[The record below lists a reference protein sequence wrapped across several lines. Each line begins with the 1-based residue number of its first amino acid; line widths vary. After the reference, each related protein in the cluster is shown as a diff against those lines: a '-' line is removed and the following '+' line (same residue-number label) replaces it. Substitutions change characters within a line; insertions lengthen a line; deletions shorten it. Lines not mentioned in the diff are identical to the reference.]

1 MESPCPRC
9 GTFKTESVH
18 HGFIYA
24 ALWKMGY
31 HLRRCSFC
39 NRKRMFKRPDPT
51 RPHPDNLTMEDLQ
64 RSFDRKIAQS
74 LGKPVEVSTRHRANL
89 ASNST
94 ERVHRHRSH
103 ADTSSN
109 RVAVA
114 TDEVTK
120 DPVCPNCASVH
131 YRRSRRRWY
140 EKLLKRPR
148 MARCRKCDHR
158 FPFPSDTEL

>member
-1 MESPCPRC
+1 MDSPCPRC

-18 HGFIYA
+18 HGFVYA

-39 NRKRMFKRPDPT
+39 NRKRMFERPDPT

-74 LGKPVEVSTRHRANL
+74 LGKPVGVSTVHRA
-89 ASNST
+89 SVSSDFT
-94 ERVHRHRSH
+94 EDGDRHSGH
-103 ADTSSN
+103 TGTSSN
-109 RVAVA
+109 SVAVA
-114 TDEVTK
+114 TNDVVENR
-120 DPVCPNCASVH
+120 VCPNCGSSR

-140 EKLLKRPR
+140 EKVLKRPR
-148 MARCRKCDHR
+148 MARCKKCDHR
-158 FPFPSDTEL
+158 FPYPHEG